1 MLQNS
6 DEIEF
11 AEYRRLEQE
20 ALSALREFS
29 AGTRE
34 LDPTLEAI
42 LEYDKI
48 LGEKREVHEDLYR
61 EVLSERPWE
70 QCGCNICSEIGIDVI
85 VFRGNNRNRR
95 RGFHNTHVYY
105 NQIQELKTME

>member
-1 MLQNS
+1 MG
-6 DEIEF
+6 
-11 AEYRRLEQE
+11 
-20 ALSALREFS
+20 ALREFS

-34 LDPTLEAI
+34 LDSTLEAI

-48 LGEKREVHEDLYR
+48 LGEKREVHEDMYR

-70 QCGCNICSEIGIDVI
+70 QCGCNICRKIGIDVI

-105 NQIQELKTME
+105 SQIQELKKRWNK